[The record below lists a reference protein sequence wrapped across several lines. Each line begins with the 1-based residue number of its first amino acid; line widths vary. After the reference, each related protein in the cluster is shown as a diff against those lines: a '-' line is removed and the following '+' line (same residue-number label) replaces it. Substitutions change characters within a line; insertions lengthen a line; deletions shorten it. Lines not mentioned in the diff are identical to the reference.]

1 MALDFGVP
9 LSIGKRDLESVSMS
23 KTSAG
28 ILLFRLLS
36 GKLQVMLVH
45 PGGPFWK
52 NKDLGAWSVP
62 KGEYTDEDPLA
73 AAKREFFEE
82 TGFRIEGQFRPL
94 APIVQKGGKQVTA
107 FAVEGDIDAA
117 AARSNEFEIEW
128 PPRSGRR
135 ISIPEVD
142 RAAWFSLE
150 EARERI
156 NPAQVALI
164 DELEGLLK
172 S

>member
-1 MALDFGVP
+1 MA
-9 LSIGKRDLESVSMS
+9 

-28 ILLFRLLS
+28 ILLYRLQS
-36 GKLQVMLVH
+36 GKPEVLLVH

-52 NKDLGAWSVP
+52 NKDLAAWSVP
-62 KGEYTDEDPLA
+62 KGEYSDEDPLA

-107 FAVEGDIDAA
+107 WALEGDIDAA

-128 PPRSGRR
+128 PPRSGTR

-142 RAAWFSLE
+142 RAAWFSLAV
-150 EARERI
+150 ARTKI

-164 DELEGLLK
+164 DELENLL
-172 S
+172 SS

>member
-1 MALDFGVP
+1 MA
-9 LSIGKRDLESVSMS
+9 

-28 ILLFRLLS
+28 ILLYRFQS
-36 GKLQVMLVH
+36 GKPEVLLVH

-52 NKDLGAWSVP
+52 NKDLAAWSVP

-82 TGFRIEGQFRPL
+82 TSFRVEGQFRPL

-107 FAVEGDIDAA
+107 FAVEGELDAVA
-117 AARSNEFEIEW
+117 TKSNEFEIEW

-142 RAAWFSLE
+142 RAAWFSLA
-150 EARERI
+150 EARTKI
-156 NPAQVALI
+156 NPAQVDFI
-164 DELEGLLK
+164 DELEQLLK